1 MVKGINLT
9 ESLPDKRAMQTID
22 KRIFAT
28 LFLSIFAVVSGVG
41 IVVPLLPVYAHEL
54 GASGLYIGLIFGAF
68 SLSRTVFLPFFGRM
82 SDRQGRKPFIV
93 LGLFSYAVISMAF
106 IWSSDVESLIFLRFI
121 QGIASAMIMP
131 VAQAY
136 VGEITPAGQ
145 EGFSMG
151 LFHMSVF
158 CGLSIGPLAGGSI
171 KDFFS
176 LDAAF
181 AAMGLLALVGFFLS
195 LFFLPPRREESGAAR
210 TVEPMAW
217 RWLVADRVIAG
228 LFFYRLAYTAAIGI
242 IWGFLPVYADAE
254 FSLTSSSIGILVM
267 LGVFVSGLMH
277 TPMGWLADR
286 VNRTAMVVS
295 GGLVAAGAVFLFQR
309 AEGFSDLFIANLVF
323 GVGGGVS
330 MPALMAI
337 AVIKGNRT
345 EAMGSVMALL
355 TMAHSLGMAGGALA
369 AGLAM
374 DLLQLRQAFFF
385 GAAMMVAGVI
395 AFVVLTRRPGEEEFL
410 AKEHPPLPSPW
421 D

>member
-1 MVKGINLT
+1 
-9 ESLPDKRAMQTID
+9 MQRLD

-41 IVVPLLPVYAHEL
+41 IVVPLLPVYAHQL

-68 SLSRTVFLPFFGRM
+68 SLSRTAFLPYFGRL
-82 SDRQGRKPFIV
+82 SDRKGRKPLIV
-93 LGLFSYAVISMAF
+93 TGLLCYALISLAF
-106 IWSSDVESLIFLRFI
+106 IWSSDVESLILLRFV

-136 VGEITPAGQ
+136 VGDITPAGH

-158 CGLSIGPLAGGSI
+158 CGLSIGPLAGGAI
-171 KDFFS
+171 KDWVS
-176 LDAAF
+176 LDTAF
-181 AAMGLLALVGFFLS
+181 GAMGALALVGFFVS
-195 LFFLPPRREESGAAR
+195 MAFLPPRREETAVTRSAQ
-210 TVEPMAW
+210 PLAW
-217 RWLVADRVIAG
+217 RWLLTDRVLAG
-228 LFFYRLAYTAAIGI
+228 LFFFRLAYTAAIGI
-242 IWGFLPVYADAE
+242 IWGFLPVFADAA
-254 FSLTSSSIGILVM
+254 FSLSSSRIGILVM
-267 LGVFVSGLMH
+267 LGVLVSGVIH

-295 GGLVAAGAVFLFQR
+295 GGLVAAGAVLLFQQ
-309 AEGFSDLFIANLVF
+309 AEGFTDLFVANLVF
-323 GVGGGVS
+323 GIGGGIA

-337 AVIKGNRT
+337 AVLKGSRT
-345 EAMGSVMALL
+345 ESMGSVMALL

-374 DLLQLRQAFFF
+374 DLLELRQAFLF
-385 GAAMMVAGVI
+385 GVMVMLAGVA
-395 AFVVLTRRPGEEEFL
+395 AFALLTRRPGEDRQPVER
-410 AKEHPPLPSPW
+410 HSPLPPPW